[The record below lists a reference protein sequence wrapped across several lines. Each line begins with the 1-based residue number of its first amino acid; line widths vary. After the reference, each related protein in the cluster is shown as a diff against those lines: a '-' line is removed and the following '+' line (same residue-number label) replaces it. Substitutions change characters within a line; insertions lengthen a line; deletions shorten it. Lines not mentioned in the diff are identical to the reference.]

1 MSETTGNTNVL
12 TVPFKGKSFVAV
24 TADHAHLHKCEIDVT
39 GMPSSGRFIV
49 QFKPGKLTVDEN
61 GKQHLEEV
69 PGSGFKVKGS
79 YKALKG
85 KKAKQAEDAGE
96 DVTASHATANVSDD
110 DGEVHFKELP
120 SGEGVTP
127 CIIISARPILVPLPF
142 KIALAVL
149 VLAAVGAVGAFTFLN
164 SQWLDPNAQKGYYE
178 GKTDE
183 EIQEDLKQYVDEH
196 SMQISVSPFVQISP
210 GSTQA
215 SGLNVENIENN
226 HCAQKFTIS
235 LQDTGE
241 VLYESGAI
249 YPGEYVADIEL
260 SRPLDEGVYAAN
272 VVFQGYEEGMT
283 LFSDGQLFT
292 HAEFGS
298 PVTGV
303 ILLIVTDDDEVAR
316 ATAAYYLYGNS

>member
-39 GMPSSGRFIV
+39 GMLSSGRFIV
-49 QFKPGKLTVDEN
+49 EFKPGKLYVDAD

-85 KKAKQAEDAGE
+85 KKAKQAEEAGE
-96 DVTASHATANVSDD
+96 SVTASHATANVSDD

-178 GKTDE
+178 GKSE
-183 EIQEDLKQYVDEH
+183 QEIIDDLNQEVAWY
-196 SMQISVSPFVQISP
+196 SMQISCSPSIRMHP
-210 GSTQA
+210 GSAQA
-215 SGLNVENIENN
+215 TGVNVENIENN
-226 HCAQKFTIS
+226 HCAQKFTIT

-241 VLYESGAI
+241 VLYESGALN
-249 YPGEYVADIEL
+249 PGEYITDIEM
-260 SRPLDEGVYAAN
+260 SRALDEGVYTAN
-272 VVFQGYEEGMT
+272 IEFQGYEENAT
-283 LFSDGQLFT
+283 LFSDGQLYG
-292 HAEFGS
+292 HAKFGT
-298 PVTGV
+298 PANAVV
-303 ILLIVTDDDEVAR
+303 LIIVTDDDEVAR
-316 ATAAYYLYGNS
+316 ATASYYLN

>member
-49 QFKPGKLTVDEN
+49 QFKPGKLYVDAD

-85 KKAKQAEDAGE
+85 KKAKQAEEAGE
-96 DVTASHATANVSDD
+96 SVTASHATANVSDD

-127 CIIISARPILVPLPF
+127 CIIISARPILIPLPL
-142 KIALAVL
+142 KILF
-149 VLAAVGAVGAFTFLN
+149 AAAIVAAAGVAGAYFYLN

-178 GKTDE
+178 GKTE
-183 EIQEDLKQYVDEH
+183 EQIVEDLNQEVAWY
-196 SMQISVSPFVQISP
+196 SMQISCSPSARMYP
-210 GSTQA
+210 GSSQVH
-215 SGLNVENIENN
+215 GLNVENIENN
-226 HCAQKFTIS
+226 HCAQRFTVS
-235 LQDTGE
+235 LQETGE

-260 SRPLDEGVYAAN
+260 NRALDEGVYAVN
-272 VVFQGYEEGMT
+272 IEFQGYEENAT
-283 LFSDGQLFT
+283 LFSDGQLYG
-292 HAEFGS
+292 HAKFGT
-298 PVTGV
+298 PANAIV
-303 ILLIVTDDDEVAR
+303 LFIVTDDDEVAR
-316 ATAAYYLYGNS
+316 ATATYYLN

>member
-12 TVPFKGKSFVAV
+12 SVPFKGKSFVAV
-24 TADHAHLHKCEIDVT
+24 SADHAHFKSCEVNVT
-39 GMPSSGRFIV
+39 GMLRSGRFIV
-49 QFKPGKLTVDEN
+49 SFKPGKLYVDEA

-69 PGSGFKVKGS
+69 PGTGFKVKGS
-79 YKALKG
+79 FKAAK
-85 KKAKQAEDAGE
+85 KKAKQAEGE
-96 DVTASHATANVSDD
+96 EAQESHATADVSQD

-127 CIIISARPILVPLPF
+127 CIIISARPILVPLPL
-142 KIALAVL
+142 KILGVL
-149 VLAAVGAVGAFTFLN
+149 IPLLAAAAFVGYNYVGN
-164 SQWLDPNAQKGYYE
+164 MWLDPNAHKGYYE

-183 EIQEDLKQYVDEH
+183 EIQEDLNQYVDEH

-272 VVFQGYEEGMT
+272 VVFQGYEEDMT